1 MAVAAAGEKSRNGSQ
16 AAGAFQRADRAAEKR
31 GGARARARRAGGP
44 HHSHSHLRMR
54 AAGDRQTHGFGN
66 WAPPGGVWI
75 EYRRVGTSRKKPA
88 PRAVALIGVALAIV
102 AAPFRAPSVVRR
114 RSMAVPLKLSI

>member
-1 MAVAAAGEKSRNGSQ
+1 MAVAASAEESRSGGQ
-16 AAGAFQRADRAAEKR
+16 AAGAFQRTDRAAEKR
-31 GGARARARRAGGP
+31 GKTRARARCAAGP

-66 WAPPGGVWI
+66 WAPPGGVRI
-75 EYRRVGTSRKKPA
+75 EYSRVGTSCEESA
-88 PRAVALIGVALAIV
+88 PRAVALIGVALAVV

-114 RSMAVPLKLSI
+114 G